1 MLYCVERVCFAI
13 QYCIDRICF
22 IDRVCFAILYHIDRV
37 CFMDRVCFAVLYRQ
51 GMLCHCVQDANRSVY
66 FFRKTIADIDQSE
79 FDGFEYVNPLLMSME
94 DCV

>member
-1 MLYCVERVCFAI
+1 MLCDTV
-13 QYCIDRICF
+13 
-22 IDRVCFAILYHIDRV
+22 LYRQD
-37 CFMDRVCFAVLYRQ
+37 VLYRQ
-51 GMLCHCVQDANRSVY
+51 GTLCHTVPYRQGVLYGQGMLCHIYRQVMLCHCVQDANRSVY